1 MAEKLTQSEI
11 KEQIDNYNK
20 MIESCFYPNKF
31 TLNNDIVEI
40 TEKVKELQ
48 SVCEHQFE
56 NGYCIYCYKSEGDN

>member
-20 MIESCFYPNKF
+20 IIESCFYPNKF

-40 TEKVKELQ
+40 TEKIKELQ

>member
-20 MIESCFYPNKF
+20 IIESCFYPNKF